1 MTDTTI
7 SPTNNTSNGQL
18 SDLSLLYSRIE
29 AIERELHRLK
39 QASSMP
45 LASPRL
51 NDTRMTAVQEDTLR
65 ALLSGGDMT
74 AEEVAKAVNRTRPLM
89 VVNLN
94 QLVALGL
101 LERERR
107 GKRVYFRQKISR
119 LSIESKRG
127 SEGEESYM
135 FVVLSSDGPQENTPQ
150 AEQLLLDRLKG
161 LAGWNVEHVSTL
173 PRITPDEGD
182 GQPSQ
187 IPTTDISQRLL
198 RNRAVLQ

>member
-7 SPTNNTSNGQL
+7 SPVNSASGQL
-18 SDLSLLYSRIE
+18 ADLSLLYSRIE
-29 AIERELHRLK
+29 AVERELRKLK
-39 QASSMP
+39 HAPSIP

-51 NDTRMTAVQEDTLR
+51 NDTRMTAVQEDALR
-65 ALLSGGDMT
+65 ALLRRGEMT
-74 AEEVAKAVNRTRPLM
+74 AEEVAKEVNRTRPLM

-101 LERERR
+101 LERERK

-119 LSIESKRG
+119 PSMDSKLESG
-127 SEGEESYM
+127 GEESYI
-135 FVVLSSDGPQENTPQ
+135 FVVLASDGPPDNTRQ

-173 PRITPDEGD
+173 PRINDDEND
-182 GQPSQ
+182 G
-187 IPTTDISQRLL
+187 
-198 RNRAVLQ
+198 